1 MNRIRHVCINK
12 ETFDVYLCTTTIDLA
27 GYLKV
32 STQYL
37 YKLNI
42 NIKDSINIKN
52 FIVHNNIKLNKL
64 NRTNNAT
71 NLRKH

>member
-1 MNRIRHVCINK
+1 MNIIKHVCINK
-12 ETFDVYLCTTTIDLA
+12 ETFEVYLCTTTIDLA

-42 NIKDSINIKN
+42 NIKDSINVKG
-52 FIVHNNIKLNKL
+52 FIVLNNIKINKL
-64 NRTNNAT
+64 DRCNNPA
-71 NLRKH
+71 NIRKH